1 MRLLIMGAPG
11 TGKGTYAEGI
21 EKHFGIPH
29 ISTGEIFREAIS
41 QKTPLGVLA
50 QSYID
55 DGHLV
60 PDDVTVQIVK
70 ERIQQPDC
78 QNGFVLDG
86 FPRTL
91 NQAEIFTQIL
101 NELNIQLDLV
111 INLLADEELII
122 RRITNRRLCS
132 KCGKG
137 YNLITIP
144 PKKPGICDDCGGAL
158 YQRKDDSEEE
168 VIRERLEVYQKQT
181 KPLIDYYE
189 AQGNIIHMNGAGE
202 IDEVTNVIIA
212 MLEAR

>member
-158 YQRKDDSEEE
+158 YQRKDDS
-168 VIRERLEVYQKQT
+168 
-181 KPLIDYYE
+181 
-189 AQGNIIHMNGAGE
+189 
-202 IDEVTNVIIA
+202 
-212 MLEAR
+212 

>member
-1 MRLLIMGAPG
+1 MGAPG

-41 QKTPLGVLA
+41 QQTPLGVLA

-158 YQRKDDSEEE
+158 YQRKDDSEE

>member
-70 ERIQQPDC
+70 ERVQQPDC

-158 YQRKDDSEEE
+158 YQRKDDSEE

>member
-41 QKTPLGVLA
+41 QKTPLGILA
-50 QSYID
+50 QSFID

-60 PDDVTVQIVK
+60 PDDVTVQIVR

-91 NQAEIFTQIL
+91 NQAENFTRIL
-101 NELNIQLDLV
+101 KELNIQLDLV
-111 INLLADEELII
+111 INLLADKELII

-144 PKKPGICDDCGGAL
+144 PKKEGICDDCGGAI
-158 YQRKDDSEEE
+158 YQRKDDSEE
-168 VIRERLEVYQKQT
+168 VIRERLEVYHRQT

-189 AQGNIIHMNGAGE
+189 AQGNIIHMDGAGE
-202 IDEVTNVIIA
+202 INEVTNVIIA

>member
-1 MRLLIMGAPG
+1 MGAPG

-158 YQRKDDSEEE
+158 YQRKDDSEE

>member
-41 QKTPLGVLA
+41 QKTPLGILA
-50 QSYID
+50 QSFID

-60 PDDVTVQIVK
+60 PDDVTVQIVR

-78 QNGFVLDG
+78 QNGFVFDG

-91 NQAEIFTQIL
+91 NQAENFTRIL
-101 NELNIQLDLV
+101 KELNIQLDLV

-144 PKKPGICDDCGGAL
+144 PKKEGICDDCGGAI
-158 YQRKDDSEEE
+158 YQRKDDSEE
-168 VIRERLEVYQKQT
+168 VIRERLEVYHRQT

-189 AQGNIIHMNGAGE
+189 AQGNIIHMDGAGE
-202 IDEVTNVIIA
+202 INEVTNVIIA

>member
-158 YQRKDDSEEE
+158 YQRKDDSEE

>member
-41 QKTPLGVLA
+41 QKTPLGILA
-50 QSYID
+50 QSFID

-60 PDDVTVQIVK
+60 PDDVTVQIVR

-91 NQAEIFTQIL
+91 NQAENFTRIL
-101 NELNIQLDLV
+101 KELNIQLDLV
-111 INLLADEELII
+111 INLLSDEELII

-144 PKKPGICDDCGGAL
+144 PKKEGICDDCGGAI
-158 YQRKDDSEEE
+158 YQRKDDSEE
-168 VIRERLEVYQKQT
+168 VIRERLEVYHRQT

-189 AQGNIIHMNGAGE
+189 AQGNIIHMDGAGE
-202 IDEVTNVIIA
+202 INEVTNVIIA

>member
-1 MRLLIMGAPG
+1 M
-11 TGKGTYAEGI
+11 
-21 EKHFGIPH
+21 
-29 ISTGEIFREAIS
+29 
-41 QKTPLGVLA
+41 
-50 QSYID
+50 
-55 DGHLV
+55 
-60 PDDVTVQIVK
+60 PDDVTVQIVR

-91 NQAEIFTQIL
+91 NQAENFTRIL
-101 NELNIQLDLV
+101 KELNIQLDLV
-111 INLLADEELII
+111 INLLSDEELII

-144 PKKPGICDDCGGAL
+144 PKKEGICDDCGGAI
-158 YQRKDDSEEE
+158 YQRKDDSEE
-168 VIRERLEVYQKQT
+168 VIRERLEVYHRQT

-189 AQGNIIHMNGAGE
+189 AQGNIIHMDGAGE
-202 IDEVTNVIIA
+202 INEVTNVIIA

>member
-41 QKTPLGVLA
+41 QKTTLGVLA

-158 YQRKDDSEEE
+158 YQRKDDSEE

>member
-41 QKTPLGVLA
+41 QKTPLGILA
-50 QSYID
+50 QSFID

-60 PDDVTVQIVK
+60 PDDVTVQIVR

-91 NQAEIFTQIL
+91 NQAENFTRIL
-101 NELNIQLDLV
+101 KELNIQLDLV

-144 PKKPGICDDCGGAL
+144 PKKEGICDDCGGAI
-158 YQRKDDSEEE
+158 YQRKDDSEE
-168 VIRERLEVYQKQT
+168 VIRERLEVYHRQT

-189 AQGNIIHMNGAGE
+189 AQGNIIHMDGAGE
-202 IDEVTNVIIA
+202 INEVTNVIIA